1 MPDPDATAR
10 TDALSADVPG
20 TPEDLSEPR
29 AEGSPD
35 DAQDDAEARRAA
47 QLARLLD
54 RMTRHADFPSLKE
67 SIRGIQKVS
76 RSDLAHQ
83 RALTDEVLQD
93 VALTNKLL
101 RLINTAYYSSAGGG
115 SITTVSRAVAL
126 MGFQSVGM
134 LAASLALFER
144 LPKGADGARVREEF
158 ACALMAALIA
168 NEFCPSRRLQESAYI
183 TALFQ
188 NLGVMLAWLH
198 LADEAREVEG
208 RLAESCPEQAAASFQ
223 PSVSYRID
231 PDVVERVSREVM
243 GVGYQDLGIE
253 IARQW
258 GWPEAVVHALRPL
271 AVPEPETDVP
281 PHDYV
286 RAVCTAANRLA
297 REVFGCPP
305 EEREARLARF
315 QAEWGHALALTP
327 EQVTAGVERS
337 LAEWAE
343 LAPVMSLP
351 RPELLAAT
359 LGPAGAATGGKTTA
373 RDRPALR
380 GGASRDAPAAPHA
393 RALSGKPANDA
404 GRPATRPAVVTTRP
418 DDPRRLVQLTAGI
431 ERLSLAALSDVSV
444 AQLMQTFMQVLQE
457 ALHLR
462 RVLIC
467 LRQRGPDRLE
477 GRLGNLPEVTR
488 LAAHF
493 RVPLQPPQDLFGLLC
508 LKGSD
513 TLISDSSDPLI
524 AARLPPWFHSQVRA
538 ASFLVLPLQRAGQV
552 VGMVYADSPPAGQ
565 PLQITERELML
576 VKGLRNQVLMALQ
589 LREGARGG
597 GGAEVAATV

>member
-1 MPDPDATAR
+1 MPDPDATAC
-10 TDALSADVPG
+10 TEVPSPDALGDP
-20 TPEDLSEPR
+20 DLSTPQVDGRPE
-29 AEGSPD
+29 E
-35 DAQDDAEARRAA
+35 AQDDAEARRAA
-47 QLARLLD
+47 KLALLLD

-115 SITTVSRAVAL
+115 SISTVSRAVAL

-168 NEFCPSRRLQESAYI
+168 NEFCPSRKLQESAYI

-188 NLGVMLAWLH
+188 NLGVMLVWLH

-208 RLAESCPEQAAASFQ
+208 RLAEICPEQAAASFQ
-223 PSVSYRID
+223 PSVSHRVD
-231 PDVVERVSREVM
+231 PDVIERISREVM

-258 GWPEAVVHALRPL
+258 GWPDDVVHALRPL
-271 AVPEPETDVP
+271 AVPEPETDLP
-281 PHDYV
+281 AHDYV
-286 RAVCTAANRLA
+286 RAVCTASNRLA

-337 LAEWAE
+337 LSEWAE

-359 LGPAGAATGGKTTA
+359 LGPGGAAAPAKSAATGRPVAGAKPA
-373 RDRPALR
+373 RA
-380 GGASRDAPAAPHA
+380 APAATP
-393 RALSGKPANDA
+393 PAGPA
-404 GRPATRPAVVTTRP
+404 GRPAGAASRPASRPATATARP
-418 DDPRRLVQLTAGI
+418 DDPRRLAQLTAGI
-431 ERLSLAALSDVSV
+431 ERLSLAALSDASI

-477 GRLGNLPEVTR
+477 GRLGNQPEVTR

-493 RVPLQPPQDLFGLLC
+493 RLPLQPPQDLFGLLC

-524 AARLPPWFHSQVRA
+524 AARLPEWFHRQVRA
-538 ASFLVLPLQRAGQV
+538 PSFLVLPLQRAGQV

-597 GGAEVAATV
+597 GVAEVATAG